1 MIDYTPGKP
10 DFNILRLGHIEYLVS
25 DLARARDFYVDV
37 VGLFE
42 TESDADH
49 VTCAPSRTASI
60 TAWC

>member
-25 DLARARDFYVDV
+25 DLAAPATSTWMWWACSRPSP
-37 VGLFE
+37 
-42 TESDADH
+42 TPTTS
-49 VTCAPSRTASI
+49 TCAPSRTASI